1 MYAFI
6 SLLEVY
12 LAGMGNILVCHG
24 PPYSYL
30 ARFSLAL
37 ELFTTA
43 AVFVTSGQVNA
54 VLIHGP
60 GHCLFI
66 YKDKHVYVTNIFDT
80 HGSLMI
86 LVHCSP

>member
-1 MYAFI
+1 MYEFI
-6 SLLEVY
+6 SLLGVY

-24 PPYSYL
+24 PLFSYL
-30 ARFSLAL
+30 APVSMAL

-60 GHCLFI
+60 GHCFLI
-66 YKDKHVYVTNIFDT
+66 YKDKHVYVTNIFNI
-80 HGSLMI
+80 HVPLMI